1 MFLIS
6 TNFGKML
13 HSYKI
18 EFTHPITSKLLSY
31 EINPPEEFE
40 KALEK
45 LREE

>member
-1 MFLIS
+1 MGIKF
-6 TNFGKML
+6 
-13 HSYKI
+13 
-18 EFTHPITSKLLSY
+18 ITSKLLSY